1 VGNGIVRNGRSFQGH
16 NIVFRWKSGIV
27 REKQPFQGP
36 QYVFNTGTK
45 FEI

>member
-16 NIVFRWKSGIV
+16 NIVFRKKSGIV

-36 QYVFNTGTK
+36 QNVFNT
-45 FEI
+45 EEM